1 MATLKPIIE
10 GNFLHDILDQPA
22 ALQHTLEALEEA
34 PALKLAASR
43 LERGDF
49 KQVVLTGMG
58 SSYHAL
64 HPLNLQLIAKGYT
77 SLLLETSEL
86 IHYMQPLIEPSTL
99 LIVASQSGESIE
111 VVRLLEISQGH
122 CYTIGV
128 TNTPG
133 SVLATRSD
141 VAILTRAGEEAGVS
155 CKTYIATLLGLNWLG
170 DILCDNNL
178 NTTRQK
184 LAGVVPAVSEYL
196 KDWKSKVVE
205 LQSTLSGVEHVLLAG
220 RGPSL
225 ATTGTGGLIV
235 KESAHFHAEGMS
247 SGSFKHGPLE
257 FSENDVFVVF
267 FEGASQ
273 TKTLNQRLAQE
284 TANLGTK
291 AALVCRSAQPGV
303 FNLPPVADELL
314 TILEILPVQ
323 MIALAVA
330 ANKGREAGHFEHH
343 TKVVTVE

>member
-10 GNFLHDILDQPA
+10 GNFLHNILEQPA
-22 ALQHTLEALEEA
+22 ALQHTLEDLQET
-34 PALKLAASR
+34 PALQQAADR
-43 LERGDF
+43 LEKGDF

-58 SSYHAL
+58 SSFHAL
-64 HPLNLQLIAKGYT
+64 IPLNLQLIAKGYT
-77 SLLLETSEL
+77 SFLLETSEL
-86 IHYMQPLIEPSTL
+86 IHYMQPLIKPSTL
-99 LIVASQSGESIE
+99 LIVASQSGESAE
-111 VVRLLEISQGH
+111 VVHLLEINHGQSF
-122 CYTIGV
+122 TIAV

-133 SVLATRSD
+133 STLATQSD

-155 CKTYIATLLGLNWLG
+155 CKTYVASLLGLSWLG
-170 DILCDNNL
+170 EILCKNNL
-178 NTTRQK
+178 NTSRQK

-196 KDWKSKVVE
+196 KDWKSKVTG
-205 LQSTLSGVEHVLLAG
+205 LQATLSGVEHVLLAG

-257 FSENDVFVVF
+257 FSEDNVFVVF
-267 FEGASQ
+267 FEGVAQ
-273 TKTLNQRLAQE
+273 TKALNQRLAQE
-284 TANLGTK
+284 TAELGTK
-291 AALVCRSAQPGV
+291 VALVRQSPESGV

-314 TILEILPVQ
+314 PILEILPVQ

-330 ANKGREAGHFEHH
+330 ANNGREAGHFEHH